1 MQVQVDG
8 KVLTLPCDYSEIEA
22 LGYTMD
28 LSVYESEEDYTL
40 EPNYYAM
47 TTVKTVN
54 KDGDVLKLGFIN
66 NGDAAKKFNE
76 CQVYEIKAE
85 WNLREGAPDIVLPGG
100 ITWGTPL
107 EEVETGSFQ
116 KIKLNIYTDDSEGK
130 YDGVANIDI
139 TCQGE

>member
-116 KIKLNIYTDDSEGK
+116 KIKLNTQTSHLNKCLCTLKI
-130 YDGVANIDI
+130 
-139 TCQGE
+139 Q